1 MTQIRKSDIAKIKEL
16 DLLTYYKNY
25 GPDELIRN
33 GRHESY
39 YLRHHDSLKLSNGM
53 WYWWSRGIGGK
64 TALDYLIKVEG
75 FTFKDAAIYL
85 KDLIQNHPPTKYYPS
100 RKPNLPFRLPERNN
114 SEYKVFDYLVNERCI
129 DPNLVKELIKNGKLY
144 EGKFNHDA
152 IFVGFDEDH
161 VPRFACRRSTI
172 TNHKQDCLGSNKEYS
187 FNISKNDNEVL
198 HVFESVIDLLS
209 FISIA
214 MMYDIDYSSASYLSL
229 SGISGNDHRIPIAL
243 MSYLD
248 RHPCINKIV
257 LHLDNDPAG
266 RASSSSIIQALKNRY
281 DIKDKPPQE
290 GKDVN
295 DYLKILKKF

>member
-16 DLLTYYKNY
+16 DLLTYFKNY

-33 GRHESY
+33 GLNESY

-75 FTFKDAAIYL
+75 FTFKDASIYL
-85 KDLIQNHPPTKYYPS
+85 KDLIQDHPPTKYYSS
-100 RKPNLPFRLPERNN
+100 RKPNISLRLPGRNDN
-114 SEYKVFDYLVNERCI
+114 EDRVFNYLVNERCI
-129 DPNLVKELIKNGKLY
+129 DPKLVKELIKNGKLY
-144 EGKFNHDA
+144 EGKFTHDA
-152 IFVGFDEDH
+152 IFVGFDEDRI
-161 VPRFACRRSTI
+161 PRFACRRSTI
-172 TNHKQDCLGSNKEYS
+172 TNHKQDCLGSNKGYS

-198 HVFESVIDLLS
+198 HVFESAIDLLS

-229 SGISGNDHRIPIAL
+229 SGINGNDHRIPAAL

-248 RHPCINKIV
+248 RHPCINQIV

-266 RASSSSIIQALKNRY
+266 CLASSSIIQALQNRY

>member
-16 DLLTYYKNY
+16 DLLTYFKNY

-33 GRHESY
+33 GLNESY

-75 FTFKDAAIYL
+75 FTFKDASIYL
-85 KDLIQNHPPTKYYPS
+85 KDLIQDHPPTKYYSS
-100 RKPNLPFRLPERNN
+100 RKPNISLRLPERNDN
-114 SEYKVFDYLVNERCI
+114 EDRVFNYLVNERCI
-129 DPNLVKELIKNGKLY
+129 DPKLVKELIKNGKLY
-144 EGKFNHDA
+144 EGKFTHDA
-152 IFVGFDEDH
+152 IFVGFDEDRI
-161 VPRFACRRSTI
+161 PRFACRRSTI

-187 FNISKNDNEVL
+187 FNISKSDNEVL
-198 HVFESVIDLLS
+198 HVFESAIDLLS

-214 MMYDIDYSSASYLSL
+214 MMYNIDYSSASYLSI
-229 SGISGNDHRIPIAL
+229 SGISGNDQRIPIAL

-248 RHPCINKIV
+248 RHPCISRIV

-266 RASSSSIIQALKNRY
+266 SLASSSIIQALQNRY

>member
-1 MTQIRKSDIAKIKEL
+1 MTQFRKSDIAKIKEL
-16 DLLTYYKNY
+16 DLLTYFKNY

-33 GRHESY
+33 GRNESY

-100 RKPNLPFRLPERNN
+100 RKPNLPFRLPERNDAQDR
-114 SEYKVFDYLVNERCI
+114 VFDYLVNERCI
-129 DPNLVKELIKNGKLY
+129 DPKLVKELIKNGKLY

-161 VPRFACRRSTI
+161 IPRFACRRSTV

-187 FNISKNDNEVL
+187 FNISKSDNEVL

-229 SGISGNDHRIPIAL
+229 SGISGNDQRIPIAL

-248 RHPCINKIV
+248 RHPCINHIV
-257 LHLDNDPAG
+257 LHDV
-266 RASSSSIIQALKNRY
+266 SI
-281 DIKDKPPQE
+281 
-290 GKDVN
+290 
-295 DYLKILKKF
+295 

>member
-16 DLLTYYKNY
+16 DLLTYFKNY
-25 GPDELIRN
+25 GPHELIRN
-33 GRHESY
+33 GRNESY

-100 RKPNLPFRLPERNN
+100 RKPNLPFRLTERNDC
-114 SEYKVFDYLVNERCI
+114 EDKVFDYLVNERCI

-144 EGKFNHDA
+144 EGKFTHDA

-161 VPRFACRRSTI
+161 IPRFACRRSTI

-198 HVFESVIDLLS
+198 HVFESAIDLLS

-229 SGISGNDHRIPIAL
+229 SGISGNNQRIPIAL

-248 RHPCINKIV
+248 RHPYINHIV